1 MKKPTE
7 TPKKVAP
14 SKPKRK
20 SISAISTPVP
30 NIEKKKRYFE
40 ESDNKEETVNEP
52 IETRLNDSFEKK
64 RQRLLQKV
72 ELAKK
77 GWTGLGA
84 MQNSENLEISQNP
97 ENAKEN
103 PSVQNPENP
112 VNPEGPEDLDTT
124 PYEEI
129 DDDSFEE
136 SRREPI
142 GILPSFISLN
152 TNTNEEEEE
161 FEERLI

>member
-1 MKKPTE
+1 M
-7 TPKKVAP
+7 A
-14 SKPKRK
+14 R
-20 SISAISTPVP
+20 
-30 NIEKKKRYFE
+30 NNDEKA
-40 ESDNKEETVNEP
+40 NEP

-84 MQNSENLEISQNP
+84 MQNPVYLEIPQNP
-97 ENAKEN
+97 ENSGKLEN
-103 PSVQNPENP
+103 PPVQSSENP
-112 VNPEGPEDLDTT
+112 VNPAEPEDLDTT

>member
-1 MKKPTE
+1 MFPTSNTKAPRPKMRNNPDMGMKHVHHWSNMMKE
-7 TPKKVAP
+7 P
-14 SKPKRK
+14 SENKD
-20 SISAISTPVP
+20 
-30 NIEKKKRYFE
+30 EK
-40 ESDNKEETVNEP
+40 VNEP

-84 MQNSENLEISQNP
+84 MQNPVYLEIPQNP
-97 ENAKEN
+97 ENSGKLEN
-103 PSVQNPENP
+103 LSVQNSENP
-112 VNPEGPEDLDTT
+112 VNPAEPEDLDTT